1 MTITDRQGL
10 EMTAA
15 NAEAAGHYDDT
26 VETFLGFGTETGPRL
41 KAALAADAELVMGLC
56 IRGYFL
62 QLFANPVLAL
72 KAQQALAAAER
83 AMAEHGATGR
93 EQIHVTA
100 LGAWC
105 AGDMARAAA
114 LLENILVEHPRD
126 VLAVRLAHFLHFY
139 IGGGRQM
146 RDSVA
151 RVLHGWDDGVP
162 GHGFVMGMYAFGL
175 EESGEFAAA
184 EAAGRR
190 AVEINP
196 ADIWAV
202 HAVAHVMEMQGRLR
216 EGIDWIGGLE
226 KSWDACNNFRYHVW
240 WHRALF
246 HLELGEHDAV
256 LTLYD
261 QEIRA
266 DQTDDYLDM
275 SNGIALLWRLED
287 AGVDVGDRWEELADK
302 SEARVEGR
310 VLAFADAHYMMALAA
325 TGRQEPANRM
335 LASMRQ
341 FADGRD
347 DTQASVTGKAGMPL
361 AQAILAY
368 RAGEYRKA
376 AELLLPVRY
385 DIRRLGGSNA
395 QRDVFAQIL
404 VQAAVKAGRLS
415 LARALLSERTAAMP
429 NRPSAWALQA
439 QVQEKLGD
447 ADAAAA
453 SRKRAD
459 QAARG

>member
-1 MTITDRQGL
+1 MLSLLDCRGVPVSTENRELLDRLEAAHEDSLGFAGDPVAAIDQVLAEHPDFVMGHCLKAGL
-10 EMTAA
+10 LTQAMETRIYDDMLAGVVA
-15 NAEAAGHYDDT
+15 AEALEAKANHRERGHM
-26 VETFLGFGTETGPRL
+26 
-41 KAALAADAELVMGLC
+41 AALRAWVDGDFHGAVEHWGSVLVEYPRDLLA
-56 IRGYFL
+56 L
-62 QLFANPVLAL
+62 QLVHLS
-72 KAQQALAAAER
+72 
-83 AMAEHGATGR
+83 
-93 EQIHVTA
+93 
-100 LGAWC
+100 
-105 AGDMARAAA
+105 
-114 LLENILVEHPRD
+114 D
-126 VLAVRLAHFLHFY
+126 VLLGHTVD
-139 IGGGRQM
+139 Q
-146 RDSVA
+146 RDCVA
-151 RVLHGWDDGVP
+151 RVLPFWDEGVP
-162 GHGFVMGMYAFGL
+162 GFGYVLGFYAFGL
-175 EESGEFAAA
+175 EECRDFSRA
-184 EAAGRR
+184 EELGRR
-190 AVEINP
+190 AVALNP
-196 ADIWAV
+196 KDAYAI

-226 KSWDACNNFRYHVW
+226 KSWNACNNFRYHVW

-261 QEIRA
+261 NEIRA